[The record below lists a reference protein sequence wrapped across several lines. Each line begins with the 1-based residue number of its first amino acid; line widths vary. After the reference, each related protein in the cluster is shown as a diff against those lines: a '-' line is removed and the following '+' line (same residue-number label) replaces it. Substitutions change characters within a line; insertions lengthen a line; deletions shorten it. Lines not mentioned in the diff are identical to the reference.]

1 MAHLHF
7 LASWQGMVFPRSR
20 AYGAAAYLSC
30 VSKESFVNQTL
41 KGIGLREKATRVLRI
56 FKLVGK
62 RRWGL
67 WKDLFVL
74 RTCLA
79 LHPYLKALLCSCSHC
94 FALSCW
100 RDAEAVHSIVLGW
113 ESGREKYFIQ
123 DGAKWKS
130 LHWGHEGIW
139 ALVCWSKL
147 ISSVLNLK
155 LIQSQKW
162 PFFLNLVCWKMI
174 RPDETS
180 LRNI

>member
-7 LASWQGMVFPRSR
+7 LASWRGMAFPRSR
-20 AYGAAAYLSC
+20 AYGAAANLSC

-41 KGIGLREKATRVLRI
+41 KGIGVREKATRVLRI

-74 RTCLA
+74 RICLA

-113 ESGREKYFIQ
+113 ESGRESILFRMEPNGNLYIEVMKEFGLWYA
-123 DGAKWKS
+123 D
-130 LHWGHEGIW
+130 
-139 ALVCWSKL
+139 
-147 ISSVLNLK
+147 LN
-155 LIQSQKW
+155 W
-162 PFFLNLVCWKMI
+162 FLQFW
-174 RPDETS
+174 T
-180 LRNI
+180 